1 MSGSTPPNPCP
12 PHPLSAPTL
21 LVSCCV
27 IGGRSELKREMANEL
42 NETCRTTHQAKA
54 ERGRGRESKR
64 ATGGEGTVE
73 VRATFGQLCRAAAA
87 AAVDRKVT
95 FPFPFPYP

>member
-1 MSGSTPPNPCP
+1 MSGSTPPNPRP
-12 PHPLSAPTL
+12 PLSAPTL

-54 ERGRGRESKR
+54 ERERERGRRESKR
-64 ATGGEGTVE
+64 TGGEGTVE

-87 AAVDRKVT
+87 AAAVDRKVT
-95 FPFPFPYP
+95 FPFPYP